1 MYNKIKFG
9 SVVHVFVKMEN
20 IQQVLWMIT
29 YDEIIEADFP
39 TILMKTRQSNAKF
52 LYFTCFFMNY
62 YSIID
67 SCFYY
72 HLIKYRPNTNNELK
86 QVLH

>member
-1 MYNKIKFG
+1 MFNKIKFG

-39 TILMKTRQSNAKF
+39 TILMKTRQSSAKF
-52 LYFTCFFMNY
+52 LYFT
-62 YSIID
+62 
-67 SCFYY
+67 
-72 HLIKYRPNTNNELK
+72 
-86 QVLH
+86 